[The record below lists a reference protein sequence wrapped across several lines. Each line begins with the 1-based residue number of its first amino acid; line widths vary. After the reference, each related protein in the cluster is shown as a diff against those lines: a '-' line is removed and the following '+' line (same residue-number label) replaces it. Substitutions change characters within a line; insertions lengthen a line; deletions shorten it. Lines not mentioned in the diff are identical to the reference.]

1 MTQEEKDDLKL
12 AAFKKHAQWII
23 STNPEDTAVYL
34 LKDKTDSNNWG
45 FLVVSLEGESLD
57 NHCGDCQRESIVFY
71 KFGAITEISCPP
83 SIGIVG
89 PTKFGRILDG
99 LEKELLG
106 KFSLCE
112 KIGGYNE

>member
-23 STNPEDTAVYL
+23 ATNPEDKSVYL
-34 LKDKTDSNNWG
+34 LKDKIDSNNWG
-45 FLVVSLEGESLD
+45 FLVVSMEGESLD

-71 KFGAITEISCPP
+71 KFKGTPEMPYIA

-89 PTKFGRILDG
+89 KTKLQRILDG
-99 LEKELLG
+99 SEKELLEN
-106 KFSLCE
+106 FILCE
-112 KIGGYNE
+112 KIGGYNG

>member
-1 MTQEEKDDLKL
+1 MTQEKDEMKL

-23 STNPEDTAVYL
+23 STNPEDKSVYL

-71 KFGAITEISCPP
+71 KFRGTPEMHYPAMF
-83 SIGIVG
+83 GIVG
-89 PTKFGRILDG
+89 PTKFKRILDG
-99 LEKELLG
+99 SELELINNMTLEEQL
-106 KFSLCE
+106 S
-112 KIGGYNE
+112 

>member
-71 KFGAITEISCPP
+71 KFKGTPEMPYIAM
-83 SIGIVG
+83 IGIVG
-89 PTKFGRILDG
+89 PTKFQRILDES
-99 LEKELLG
+99 EKELLEN
-106 KFSLCE
+106 FILCE
-112 KIGGYNE
+112 KIGG

>member
-23 STNPEDTAVYL
+23 ATNPEDKAVYL

-71 KFGAITEISCPP
+71 KFSGTPELPYRAIF
-83 SIGIVG
+83 GIVG
-89 PTKFGRILDG
+89 ETKFKRIQDG
-99 LEKELLG
+99 SELELINNMTLEEQL
-106 KFSLCE
+106 S
-112 KIGGYNE
+112 

>member
-1 MTQEEKDDLKL
+1 MTQEEKEDLKL

-23 STNPEDTAVYL
+23 FTNPEDKSVYL

-45 FLVVSLEGESLD
+45 FLVVSLEGETLD

-71 KFGAITEISCPP
+71 KFKGTPEMPYIAM
-83 SIGIVG
+83 IGIVG

-99 LEKELLG
+99 SEAELINNMTLEEQLA
-106 KFSLCE
+106 
-112 KIGGYNE
+112 